1 MSTVQLSQL
10 LEKYLLLGHRVYGI
24 EPVSQLEHALQCA
37 SLAVDAQESNEMVS
51 ACLFH
56 DVGHLLR
63 PDDLSSDA
71 QHEIS
76 AANYLQKLFGHAVIQ
91 PIKLHVDAKRYLCT
105 IDSNYWGTLSQGSKH
120 SLQLQGGPFSKIE
133 CEEFLKQ
140 AFAAEAIRLRQYD
153 DLAKIPQK
161 KTLSVDDL
169 MPMIE
174 SCLLG

>member
-120 SLQLQGGPFSKIE
+120 SLELQGGPFSKKE
-133 CEEFLKQ
+133 CEEFFKLPY
-140 AFAAEAIRLRQYD
+140 ASEAIRLRQFD
-153 DLAKIPQK
+153 DLAKTPQK
-161 KTLSVDDL
+161 ITPSFDDL
-169 MPMIE
+169 IPMIE
-174 SCLLG
+174 SCLII